1 MVKIA
6 VVLLLMGVL
15 ANAAAL
21 PVSEPAAAPISEPAA
36 LIKRGNAAT
45 IAAESSDIPDFSVQL
60 TQPTGEGDRGNVTD
74 QTDLTRDIIPETQAA
89 SFAADADQAA
99 SSPRSVTDRLLY
111 STAMGAFLTAKR
123 NRNPRNLDW
132 TDDGCS
138 NSPDKPA
145 GFNFLDS
152 CKRHDFGYRNYKK
165 QHRFTAG
172 NRKRVDDNFKKDLY
186 KECSKHFGPI
196 GSACRRIADTYYAA
210 VRRFGGL

>member
-6 VVLLLMGVL
+6 AIVLLMGVL
-15 ANAAAL
+15 ANAAAI
-21 PVSEPAAAPISEPAA
+21 PVGEPAA
-36 LIKRGNAAT
+36 LTKRGNAAI
-45 IAAESSDIPDFSVQL
+45 IAAESSDIPDFNVQL
-60 TQPTGEGDRGNVTD
+60 TQPTGEGVRGNDTD
-74 QTDLTRDIIPETQAA
+74 QTDLSKDIIPETQAA
-89 SFAADADQAA
+89 SFAAGADLAA

-111 STAMGAFLTAKR
+111 STGMGAFLTAKR
-123 NRNPRNLDW
+123 NKNPRNLDW

-165 QHRFTAG
+165 QHRFTEA

-186 KECSKHFGPI
+186 KECSEHFGPI

-210 VRRFGGL
+210 VRRFGRL